1 MTRFILSLYCL
12 LLPAIA
18 SAQCQGDDITTW
30 LPAADRT
37 ALQAR
42 VDATEFGQ
50 GLYWRATKDGNVIN
64 ILGTMHLP
72 DPRHAQILER
82 TAAQLDS
89 ADIVLV
95 EATLQDQTDMQIYM
109 ANNPDLLT
117 INAGPTLPEMLD
129 DATWQALRDAAQSRG
144 IPGFMAAKMQP
155 WFLALSLSIPPC
167 AMGAMMSGELGL
179 DAMIMERAA
188 AQGIPVE
195 PLEPWE
201 DMFAL
206 LTSGTQD
213 EQLDALRISA
223 LAPEV
228 HDALL
233 TTIVNAYFEGNMALG
248 WHLSAFL
255 HGFVSNVSRQD
266 YAEQIAL
273 AEEQL
278 LTDRNHKWIPIIQDA
293 VTRHNDVFIAF
304 GAAHLIGKD
313 GVLNLLQQNGW
324 TVAQH

>member
-1 MTRFILSLYCL
+1 MTRFILTLFCF
-12 LLPAIA
+12 LLPLSA

-30 LPAADRT
+30 LPERDRA

-42 VDATEFGQ
+42 VDATEFGH
-50 GLYWRATKDGNVIN
+50 GLYWQATKDGKVIN

-72 DPRHAQILER
+72 DPRHSQTLARAIN
-82 TAAQLDS
+82 QLDS
-89 ADIVLV
+89 ADRVLV

-109 ANNPDLLT
+109 ANNPDLMT
-117 INAGPTLPEMLD
+117 INTGPTLPEMLD
-129 DATWQALRDAAQSRG
+129 DATWQVLSDAAQSRG

-155 WFLALSLSIPPC
+155 WFLALTLSIPPC
-167 AMGAMMSGELGL
+167 AMSAMMSGELGL
-179 DAMIMERAA
+179 DSMVMQRASA
-188 AQGIPVE
+188 RGIPVT

-213 EQLDALRISA
+213 EQLNALRVSA
-223 LAPEV
+223 LTPEV

-233 TTIVNAYFEGNMALG
+233 TTVVDAYFEGNMALG

-255 HGFVSNVSRQD
+255 HGFVPNISAQD
-266 YAEQIAL
+266 YADQIAL

-278 LTDRNHKWIPIIQDA
+278 LTDRNRNWIPVIEDA
-293 VTRHNDVFIAF
+293 AAADDNIFIAF
-304 GAAHLIGKD
+304 GGAHLIGEN
-313 GVLNLLQQNGW
+313 GVLRLLEQNGW
-324 TVAQH
+324 TIRKQ